1 MNLLEAPVEAAVEL
15 SGKLAGLIRKL
26 PLSPAR
32 GIVELSGRPQKAAEF
47 TREDVP
53 LNLLM
58 RR

>member
-1 MNLLEAPVEAAVEL
+1 MEAAVEL

-47 TREDVP
+47 TRADVP